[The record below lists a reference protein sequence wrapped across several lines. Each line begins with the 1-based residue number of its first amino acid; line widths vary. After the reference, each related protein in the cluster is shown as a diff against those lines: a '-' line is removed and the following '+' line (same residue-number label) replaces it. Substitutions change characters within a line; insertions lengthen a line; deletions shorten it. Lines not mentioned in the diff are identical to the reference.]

1 MLFGKKIFKK
11 KKKKFPKEITNN
23 FKHKTLKT
31 TLTFMSRQNT
41 FSTKKAKSTLKK
53 VLSND
58 SFIFQLV
65 WLLFSSE

>member
-1 MLFGKKIFKK
+1 MLFGNFLFFFEKKIA
-11 KKKKFPKEITNN
+11 KEITNN

-31 TLTFMSRQNT
+31 TFTFMSRQNT
-41 FSTKKAKSTLKK
+41 YSTKKAKSTPKK